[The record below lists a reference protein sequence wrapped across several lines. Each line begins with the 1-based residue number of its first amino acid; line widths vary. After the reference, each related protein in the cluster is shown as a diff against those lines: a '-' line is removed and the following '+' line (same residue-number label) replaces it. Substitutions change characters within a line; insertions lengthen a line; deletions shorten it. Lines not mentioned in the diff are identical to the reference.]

1 MERFL
6 KKCLRPPRPDYAAAG
21 DILRVLSVYMVG
33 WYHIWQQSWLN
44 PSLRIGN
51 FNLNLTAPVRAGY
64 MFVDLM
70 LLLSGFLLYLPY
82 ANRRECS
89 PKEFYLKRA
98 LRILPCYW
106 LCLLLMLAYAWF
118 QSGFPG
124 DRTLGLDLLTHLT
137 FTHNFF
143 EFSYTQT
150 RMNVV
155 LWTLAVEVQFYLFL
169 PALAPAFRKKPLT
182 CYLAMTAVSLCFR
195 YLWTMPMQDTTL
207 FVNRLPN
214 MLDVYANGMLAAHL
228 YVRLAKDHKRR
239 PLIAALGLAACVAG
253 FVGLCHILKV
263 QARVSGYDNVR
274 LGQLRWRYLFSLC
287 GAAFLLGGSLS
298 FTPLRALFSNRLVRF
313 LSAVSFN
320 FYIWHQWLAV
330 RLKAWRIPPYLAE
343 ANPNQVGEMPWQMQY
358 TAVCFL
364 GALAVAILLTYLV
377 EKPCARLARKWID
390 RWCAAPP
397 VRFFKGKN
405 DNLG

>member
-169 PALAPAFRKKPLT
+169 PALAPVFRKKPLT

-263 QARVSGYDNVR
+263 QAEFPVMTMCAWVS
-274 LGQLRWRYLFSLC
+274 C
-287 GAAFLLGGSLS
+287 AGA
-298 FTPLRALFSNRLVRF
+298 
-313 LSAVSFN
+313 
-320 FYIWHQWLAV
+320 I
-330 RLKAWRIPPYLAE
+330 
-343 ANPNQVGEMPWQMQY
+343 
-358 TAVCFL
+358 CF
-364 GALAVAILLTYLV
+364 
-377 EKPCARLARKWID
+377 PCAARRFCW
-390 RWCAAPP
+390 AAA
-397 VRFFKGKN
+397 
-405 DNLG
+405 